1 MPKSQS
7 LAHREVMLKTTC
19 LPNYTRFKLTESS
32 TWNAS
37 QRICIISSLE
47 INPYFPDYSIGELFN
62 IDKCIKYVQIFKDQD
77 EIKAVDKPSYVI
89 SFKSKIHSAQI
100 GSQLTDE
107 HRHALVHSV
116 NILGHFLCYASQ
128 LLNIHLPFPLSFNL
142 HHFEIIDL
150 QGNKHS
156 LNIDDT
162 YNYETALVFLYQD
175 MKYLSQTSGVDFNN
189 VRGLF
194 DVMSLVRSP
203 YVGGCVSEP
212 SDPPLKSGLRSSSI
226 SLAAPSRNSSS
237 NLDSYALHASMFM
250 PSIPREIDES
260 GEEWEILSESSDI

>member
-1 MPKSQS
+1 MYRSSKI
-7 LAHREVMLKTTC
+7 TT
-19 LPNYTRFKLTESS
+19 
-32 TWNAS
+32 
-37 QRICIISSLE
+37 
-47 INPYFPDYSIGELFN
+47 
-62 IDKCIKYVQIFKDQD
+62 
-77 EIKAVDKPSYVI
+77 
-89 SFKSKIHSAQI
+89 KSKLWINLPTSFLSKVTYNSARI

-107 HRHALVHSV
+107 HLHALVHSV
-116 NILGHFLCYASQ
+116 NILGHFLCYASS
-128 LLNIHLPFPLSFNL
+128 LLNISLPFPLYYNL
-142 HHFEIIDL
+142 RYFEIVDL

-194 DVMSLVRSP
+194 DVMSLVNSP
-203 YVGGCVSEP
+203 YVGRCVAIP

-226 SLAAPSRNSSS
+226 TLPILPKTTSK
-237 NLDSYALHASMFM
+237 LDSYAMHASMFM

-260 GEEWEILSESSDI
+260 GEEWEILSESSDT